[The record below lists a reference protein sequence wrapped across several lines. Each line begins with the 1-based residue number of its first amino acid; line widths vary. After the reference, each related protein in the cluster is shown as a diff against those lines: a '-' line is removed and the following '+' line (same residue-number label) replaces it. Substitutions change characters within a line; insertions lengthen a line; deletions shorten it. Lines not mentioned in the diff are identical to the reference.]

1 MLSIVAVIAHFK
13 LAKLTTEEK
22 RPGTVKS
29 MIAFTLDKKRKSNK
43 KSNLNI
49 IYTMINLVV
58 QVCNRLA
65 RRACD
70 EYYETKRR
78 R

>member
-1 MLSIVAVIAHFK
+1 
-13 LAKLTTEEK
+13 
-22 RPGTVKS
+22 
-29 MIAFTLDKKRKSNK
+29 MIAITLEKQNKKQKQ

-58 QVCNRLA
+58 QVCDRLA

>member
-1 MLSIVAVIAHFK
+1 
-13 LAKLTTEEK
+13 
-22 RPGTVKS
+22 
-29 MIAFTLDKKRKSNK
+29 MIAVTLEKQNKKQK

-58 QVCNRLA
+58 QVCDKLA